1 MVGVLYYDGMLKEQY
16 ISVDVE
22 AAGPIPGTYSLLAI
36 GACVVGNLEQS
47 FYSELAPIN
56 RAFVAG
62 AMAVHGLSMEKLQ
75 ESGEAPAVAMARF
88 EQWIT
93 HVSDEGWPVF
103 VAFNATFDWMFVHWY
118 FVTYLGRD
126 PFGISGLDI
135 KAYAMGKHQLTW
147 GETVKK
153 NVKKL
158 YPTNQPHTHN
168 ALDDA
173 REQADLF
180 AQMIRA

>member
-1 MVGVLYYDGMLKEQY
+1 MNPECY

-36 GACVVGNLEQS
+36 GACVVGNTEQS
-47 FYSELAPIN
+47 FYSELKPIN
-56 RAFVAG
+56 EAFVAK
-62 AMAVHGLSMEKLQ
+62 AMAVHGLFIPKLK
-75 ESGEAPAVAMARF
+75 ERGEAPAAAMARF
-88 EQWIT
+88 EQWII
-93 HVSDEGWPVF
+93 HVADGGRPVF

-118 FVTYLGRD
+118 FVTYLGRN
-126 PFGISGLDI
+126 PFGVSGLDI
-135 KAYAMGKHQLTW
+135 KAYAMGKHRLSW

-173 REQADLF
+173 KEQAEMF
-180 AQMIRA
+180 VQMMKG

>member
-1 MVGVLYYDGMLKEQY
+1 MVHPECH
-16 ISVDVE
+16 ISIDVE

-36 GACVVGNLEQS
+36 GACVVGNPDQS

-56 RAFVAG
+56 GAFVAK
-62 AMAVHGLSMEKLQ
+62 AMTVHGLSFEKL
-75 ESGEAPAVAMARF
+75 ESSGEAPAAAMARF
-88 EQWIT
+88 EQWILR
-93 HVSDEGWPVF
+93 VSGGGRPVF

-118 FVTYLGRD
+118 FVTFLGRD
-126 PFGISGLDI
+126 PFGVSGLDI
-135 KAYAMGKHQLTW
+135 KAYVMGKHRLAW

-158 YPTNQPHTHN
+158 YPTGLTHTHN

-173 REQADLF
+173 REQAELF
-180 AQMIRA
+180 SKMLAG

>member
-1 MVGVLYYDGMLKEQY
+1 MEQY

-22 AAGPIPGTYSLLAI
+22 ASGPIPGTYSLLAI
-36 GACVVGNLEQS
+36 GACVVGKPEQS
-47 FYSELAPIN
+47 FYSELVPIN
-56 RAFVAG
+56 AAFVAK
-62 AMAVHGLSMEKLQ
+62 AMAVHGLSLAKLKLN
-75 ESGEAPAVAMARF
+75 GEAPAATMARF
-88 EQWIT
+88 EQWIMN
-93 HVSDEGWPVF
+93 VSGGGRPVF

-135 KAYAMGKHQLTW
+135 KAYTMGKHRLAW

-173 REQADLF
+173 KEQAELF
-180 AQMIRA
+180 REMMKG

>member
-1 MVGVLYYDGMLKEQY
+1 MREVYL
-16 ISVDVE
+16 SVDVE
-22 AAGPIPGTYSLLAI
+22 TAGPIPGAYSLLAI
-36 GACVVGNLEQS
+36 GACVVGSPEQS

-56 RAFVAG
+56 EAFVAD
-62 AMAVHGLSMEKLQ
+62 AIAVHGLSLPKLRAH
-75 ESGEAPAVAMARF
+75 GEAPAAAMARF
-88 EQWIT
+88 EQWII
-93 HVSDEGWPVF
+93 HVSDGGRPVF

-135 KAYAMGKHQLTW
+135 KAYAMGKHRLSW

-153 NVKKL
+153 SVKKI
-158 YPTNQPHTHN
+158 YPTNLPHTHN

-173 REQADLF
+173 REQAELF
-180 AQMIRA
+180 REMMQS

>member
-1 MVGVLYYDGMLKEQY
+1 MDLECY

-36 GACVVGNLEQS
+36 GACVVGNTEQS
-47 FYSELAPIN
+47 FYSELKPIN
-56 RAFVAG
+56 EAFVAK
-62 AMAVHGLSMEKLQ
+62 AMAVHGLFLEKLK
-75 ESGEAPAVAMARF
+75 ENGEVPAVAMARF
-88 EQWIT
+88 EQWII
-93 HVSDEGWPVF
+93 HVSGGGRPVF

-118 FVTYLGRD
+118 FVTYPGRD
-126 PFGISGLDI
+126 PFGVSGLDI
-135 KAYAMGKHQLTW
+135 KAYAMGKHRLSW

-153 NVKKL
+153 NVKKF

-173 REQADLF
+173 KEQAEMF
-180 AQMIRA
+180 GKMIRA